1 MRSPLCVALDR
12 GRTSI
17 ADKLKDNGATLS
29 VYDEAWMG
37 NMVAVRDA
45 VSAGPDFVNRPHPA
59 DEVWETTP
67 LHFAIA
73 GNQPEVA
80 RFLCNEG
87 ADISAHEELFLD
99 FAARRGS
106 RDLLQLL
113 FDHGARPS
121 RTNVF
126 SILSGRNLELVRW
139 LSSQGRF
146 IHALRIS
153 PSTRRRSHDRRQ
165 QGQNSPPVRSSQ
177 TPGAP
182 PRNPLHR

>member
-1 MRSPLCVALDR
+1 
-12 GRTSI
+12 
-17 ADKLKDNGATLS
+17 
-29 VYDEAWMG
+29 MG

-45 VSAGPDFVNRPHPA
+45 VSADPDFVNRPHPA

-126 SILSGRNLELVRW
+126 SILSGGNLELVRW
-139 LSSQGRF
+139 VSSQGLDVNEPVTAIRQSS
-146 IHALRIS
+146 IATEA
-153 PSTRRRSHDRRQ
+153 TRASIQ
-165 QGQNSPPVRSSQ
+165 SG
-177 TPGAP
+177 
-182 PRNPLHR
+182 